1 VTVEALAHN
10 AVIHRSD
17 ILTDGAVDALV
28 DEASRLVVGYLRPA
42 LVSPWRADLRSRSFG
57 DDTDCPADRF
67 GSGGAA

>member
-28 DEASRLVVGYLRPA
+28 DEASRLVVGYLCPA
-42 LVSPWRADLRSRSFG
+42 LVSPVAG
-57 DDTDCPADRF
+57 
-67 GSGGAA
+67 